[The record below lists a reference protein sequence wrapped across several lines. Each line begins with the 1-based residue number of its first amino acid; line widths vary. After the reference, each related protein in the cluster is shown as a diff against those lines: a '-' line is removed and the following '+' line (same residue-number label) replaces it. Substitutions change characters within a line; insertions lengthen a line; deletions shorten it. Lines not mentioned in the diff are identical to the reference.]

1 MDQHLN
7 TTRKDIKN
15 FKNNFNQNIG
25 FEDYQK
31 LLRELNT
38 NYVRSSF
45 NEDNWKIRQ
54 TEKQN
59 LKKFVFKKY
68 YDIYNNQAKRKEY
81 FSALEVI
88 EKLENKFNLDK
99 ICFPDDTKKV
109 FKENIKKVKKNCH
122 YFSIMERIDVQKK
135 EKNYEDALNELN
147 DLYNFYDMNNDKEI
161 LKSIKNNIKSTKLSY
176 IKHVNEK
183 NCELLYKKNYGNI
196 DDIINEFEKINKK
209 FEYEYETESKHLIRE
224 AKILYAQALK
234 TKIELKESQ
243 NENCKQE
250 KEKLKRLKD
259 EGQLDDIDSYF
270 NNKQKHNSSLENN
283 NYQDDKENNG
293 ASESGSE
300 TFLRESVDRCFLGLN
315 AENRENQEY
324 NSLEKELKD
333 DIYKQIEIY
342 NEELL
347 KLQDNKNLNFSE
359 WKSEI
364 KEIILN
370 NNERGRVF
378 AFFNLINRQLQKI
391 KYDIR
396 LIQLISILI
405 LSKKK
410 KDNESKEKGGK
421 FLQINT
427 GEGKSLIIQFFASYL
442 AIQGKKVDIVTS
454 SSVLADKD
462 ADDINKINFYR
473 KLELNVGKASQDQY
487 DCDIIYGDT
496 QNFEAGILRGEFKGK
511 NVRNGRP
518 FDFII
523 VDEVDSISLDNIIT
537 MTQLTDNFP
546 GRSCFYFFYYQILL
560 FYLSKEA
567 ELKRNNEKLEEKTE
581 EIKKFMM
588 EQFKKK
594 YLNEDGTLKK
604 DLILLYPNSMK
615 NYIENTYET
624 WIDNA
629 IKATKLEEKKD
640 FLKKDNEI
648 NPIDYSNTGEIQS
661 NMVWDGGLQQ
671 FLQIIHDAK
680 GLMKMKILTF
690 YQIYLF
696 LKDIMEIFSE

>member
-31 LLRELNT
+31 FLRELNT

-122 YFSIMERIDVQKK
+122 YFSIMERIDAQKK

-147 DLYNFYDMNNDKEI
+147 DLYNFYDKNNDKEI
-161 LKSIKNNIKSTKLSY
+161 LKSIKNDIKSTKLSY

-224 AKILYAQALK
+224 AKNLYAQALK

-270 NNKQKHNSSLENN
+270 NNKQKHNNSLENN
-283 NYQDDKENNG
+283 NYQDDKENNNT
-293 ASESGSE
+293 SESESE
-300 TFLRESVDRCFLGLN
+300 TFLRESVDRCFRGLE

-324 NSLEKELKD
+324 NSLEKELKE
-333 DIYKQIEIY
+333 DIYKQISNY

-347 KLQDNKNLNFSE
+347 KLRDNKNLNFND
-359 WKSEI
+359 WKSKNE
-364 KEIILN
+364 EIILN
-370 NNERGRVF
+370 NDERGRVF
-378 AFFNLINRQLQKI
+378 AFFNLINRQLQKK

-405 LSKKK
+405 L
-410 KDNESKEKGGK
+410 
-421 FLQINT
+421 
-427 GEGKSLIIQFFASYL
+427 
-442 AIQGKKVDIVTS
+442 
-454 SSVLADKD
+454 
-462 ADDINKINFYR
+462 
-473 KLELNVGKASQDQY
+473 
-487 DCDIIYGDT
+487 
-496 QNFEAGILRGEFKGK
+496 
-511 NVRNGRP
+511 
-518 FDFII
+518 
-523 VDEVDSISLDNIIT
+523 
-537 MTQLTDNFP
+537 
-546 GRSCFYFFYYQILL
+546 
-560 FYLSKEA
+560 
-567 ELKRNNEKLEEKTE
+567 
-581 EIKKFMM
+581 
-588 EQFKKK
+588 
-594 YLNEDGTLKK
+594 
-604 DLILLYPNSMK
+604 
-615 NYIENTYET
+615 
-624 WIDNA
+624 
-629 IKATKLEEKKD
+629 
-640 FLKKDNEI
+640 
-648 NPIDYSNTGEIQS
+648 
-661 NMVWDGGLQQ
+661 
-671 FLQIIHDAK
+671 
-680 GLMKMKILTF
+680 
-690 YQIYLF
+690 
-696 LKDIMEIFSE
+696 

>member
-270 NNKQKHNSSLENN
+270 NNKQKHNTSLENN

-324 NSLEKELKD
+324 NSLEKELKE
-333 DIYKQIEIY
+333 DIYKQISNY

-347 KLQDNKNLNFSE
+347 KLRDNKNLNFND
-359 WKSEI
+359 WKSKNE
-364 KEIILN
+364 EIILN
-370 NNERGRVF
+370 NDERGRVF
-378 AFFNLINRQLQKI
+378 AFFNLINRQLQKKNMI
-391 KYDIR
+391 
-396 LIQLISILI
+396 
-405 LSKKK
+405 
-410 KDNESKEKGGK
+410 
-421 FLQINT
+421 F
-427 GEGKSLIIQFFASYL
+427 
-442 AIQGKKVDIVTS
+442 
-454 SSVLADKD
+454 VLF
-462 ADDINKINFYR
+462 N
-473 KLELNVGKASQDQY
+473 
-487 DCDIIYGDT
+487 
-496 QNFEAGILRGEFKGK
+496 
-511 NVRNGRP
+511 
-518 FDFII
+518 
-523 VDEVDSISLDNIIT
+523 
-537 MTQLTDNFP
+537 
-546 GRSCFYFFYYQILL
+546 
-560 FYLSKEA
+560 
-567 ELKRNNEKLEEKTE
+567 
-581 EIKKFMM
+581 
-588 EQFKKK
+588 
-594 YLNEDGTLKK
+594 
-604 DLILLYPNSMK
+604 
-615 NYIENTYET
+615 
-624 WIDNA
+624 
-629 IKATKLEEKKD
+629 
-640 FLKKDNEI
+640 
-648 NPIDYSNTGEIQS
+648 
-661 NMVWDGGLQQ
+661 
-671 FLQIIHDAK
+671 
-680 GLMKMKILTF
+680 
-690 YQIYLF
+690 
-696 LKDIMEIFSE
+696 